1 LTLAG
6 RRSFGAWR
14 PPTVDLANDA
24 DLRQSS
30 GYNAWPDFALFFR
43 GCSCLCLGLLLH
55 FLLLCPSRRWQR
67 HLGRKAGI
75 AVALADIAKGFAAA
89 WIGTYIANSVA
100 LSPLIMAAVVI
111 GHIWPVQLG
120 FRGGKG
126 LAAGFGALLWLSP
139 ATAATAATVNVC
151 LSLLVRSATLGSL
164 TSTALVPL
172 FAYIVGVGGWF
183 ALLLAI
189 PCGLVLFAH
198 RSDLRLAIAAKFPG
212 AGPW

>member
-1 LTLAG
+1 MTLICDNLPATMPGQILLFISAVAVAYALGCFSTSYYYVRLVAG
-6 RRSFGAWR
+6 SDIRQEGSSTAGAR
-14 PPTVDLANDA
+14 NV
-24 DLRQSS
+24 
-30 GYNAWPDFALFFR
+30 
-43 GCSCLCLGLLLH
+43 
-55 FLLLCPSRRWQR
+55 SRL
-67 HLGRKAGI
+67 LGRKAGI
-75 AVALADIAKGFAAA
+75 AVAVADIAKGFVAA
-89 WIGTYIANSVA
+89 WIGTHIANNVA

-139 ATAATAATVNVC
+139 ATAALAATVNVC

-164 TSTALVPL
+164 ISTALVPL
-172 FAYIVGVGGWF
+172 IAYMVGVGIWF

-198 RSDLRLAIAAKFPG
+198 RSNLRLAIAAKFRG
-212 AGPW
+212 AEPW

>member
-1 LTLAG
+1 MA
-6 RRSFGAWR
+6 
-14 PPTVDLANDA
+14 PIC
-24 DLRQSS
+24 
-30 GYNAWPDFALFFR
+30 YNLPAIMPGQILLFFSAVAVAYAL
-43 GCSCLCLGLLLH
+43 GCFSTSYYYVRLVVGSDIRQEGSNTAGARNV
-55 FLLLCPSRRWQR
+55 SRL
-67 HLGRKAGI
+67 LGRKAGI
-75 AVALADIAKGFAAA
+75 AVAVADITKGFAAA
-89 WIGTYIANSVA
+89 WIGTHIANNVA
-100 LSPLIMAAVVI
+100 ISPLIMAAVVI

-139 ATAATAATVNVC
+139 ATAAMAAAVNVC

-164 TSTALVPL
+164 ISTALVPL
-172 FAYIVGVGGWF
+172 IAYILGVGGWF

-198 RSDLRLAIAAKFPG
+198 RSNLRLAIAAKFRG

>member
-1 LTLAG
+1 MTLICDNLRATMPGQILLFFSAVAVAYAFGCFSISYYYVRLVAG
-6 RRSFGAWR
+6 RDIREEGSSTAGAR
-14 PPTVDLANDA
+14 NV
-24 DLRQSS
+24 
-30 GYNAWPDFALFFR
+30 
-43 GCSCLCLGLLLH
+43 
-55 FLLLCPSRRWQR
+55 SRL
-67 HLGRKAGI
+67 LGRKAGI
-75 AVALADIAKGFAAA
+75 AVAVADIAKGIAAA

-111 GHIWPVQLG
+111 GHIWPAQLG

-139 ATAATAATVNVC
+139 ATATMAAAVNVC

-164 TSTALVPL
+164 ASTALVPL
-172 FAYIVGVGGWF
+172 FAYILGVGGWF

-198 RSDLRLAIAAKFPG
+198 RSNLRLAMAAKLRG
-212 AGPW
+212 TGPW

>member
-1 LTLAG
+1 MPLIC
-6 RRSFGAWR
+6 
-14 PPTVDLANDA
+14 DN
-24 DLRQSS
+24 LRVTMPGQIL
-30 GYNAWPDFALFFR
+30 LFFSGVAVAYAL
-43 GCSCLCLGLLLH
+43 GCFSTSYYYVRLVNGSDIRQEGSSTAGARNV
-55 FLLLCPSRRWQR
+55 SRL
-67 HLGRKAGI
+67 LGRKAGM
-75 AVALADIAKGFAAA
+75 AVAVADITKGFAAA
-89 WIGTYIANSVA
+89 CIGTHIANSVA

-139 ATAATAATVNVC
+139 AAAALAAAVNVC

-198 RSDLRLAIAAKFPG
+198 RSNLRLAIAEKFRG

>member
-1 LTLAG
+1 MPGQIL
-6 RRSFGAWR
+6 
-14 PPTVDLANDA
+14 
-24 DLRQSS
+24 
-30 GYNAWPDFALFFR
+30 LFFTGVAVAYAL
-43 GCSCLCLGLLLH
+43 GCFSTSYYFVRLVPGSDIRQEGSKTAGARNV
-55 FLLLCPSRRWQR
+55 SRL
-67 HLGRKAGI
+67 LGRKAGI
-75 AVALADIAKGFAAA
+75 VVAVADIAKGIAAA

-139 ATAATAATVNVC
+139 ATAALAAAVNIC
-151 LSLLVRSATLGSL
+151 LSLLARSATLGSL
-164 TSTALVPL
+164 ASTALVPL
-172 FAYIVGVGGWF
+172 IAYIVGVGGWS
-183 ALLLAI
+183 ALLLAM

-198 RSDLRLAIAAKFPG
+198 RSNLRLTITAKFRG